1 VVSSSIGNNG
11 VTFGRRVMM
20 DRYATITVTF
30 KNDTDTTLLDAVDA
44 IEALSEDVI
53 VAEASWNE
61 V

>member
-1 VVSSSIGNNG
+1 
-11 VTFGRRVMM
+11 M